1 VALDSDAA
9 LVIRSAQLLADRSNQ
24 KHHQHKI
31 KTFPVQD

>member
-9 LVIRSAQLLADRSNQ
+9 LVIRSAQLLAHRSNQ

-31 KTFPVQD
+31 ETFLVQD